1 MPELQMDEQQLLQ
14 ALRDLSLEE
23 GKTYLQ
29 EHMEELKDAAIS
41 ALLENEALNQLY
53 TNYSTSLKFADLL
66 IFFSECAQ
74 HKPAHALGLKAKGD
88 VLRAIGLHKAAID
101 CLDAAGEE
109 FLLLRDED
117 VYWPHRVLGS
127 IAELRKEHLPADEL
141 IGLAPGRRL
150 LVPAAVLGV
159 PVRLGFEVARHF
171 DVGGVMGLQYVF
183 DGHRQSVALE
193 H

>member
-109 FLLLRDED
+109 FLLLRDEGN
-117 VYWPHRVLGS
+117 WGRSRVSWILS
-127 IAELRKEHLPADEL
+127 RAWL
-141 IGLAPGRRL
+141 
-150 LVPAAVLGV
+150 
-159 PVRLGFEVARHF
+159 
-171 DVGGVMGLQYVF
+171 GGVEEALQEAERARDTFVMLGEHYWACVI
-183 DGHRQSVALE
+183 DHNKALIL
-193 H
+193 

>member
-23 GKTYLQ
+23 SKTYMQ
-29 EHMEELKDAAIS
+29 EHVEELKDAAAIS

-66 IFFSECAQ
+66 IFFSECVQ

-101 CLDAAGEE
+101 CL
-109 FLLLRDED
+109 
-117 VYWPHRVLGS
+117 
-127 IAELRKEHLPADEL
+127 EL
-141 IGLAPGRRL
+141 
-150 LVPAAVLGV
+150 
-159 PVRLGFEVARHF
+159 PVKN
-171 DVGGVMGLQYVF
+171 
-183 DGHRQSVALE
+183 SCS
-193 H
+193 